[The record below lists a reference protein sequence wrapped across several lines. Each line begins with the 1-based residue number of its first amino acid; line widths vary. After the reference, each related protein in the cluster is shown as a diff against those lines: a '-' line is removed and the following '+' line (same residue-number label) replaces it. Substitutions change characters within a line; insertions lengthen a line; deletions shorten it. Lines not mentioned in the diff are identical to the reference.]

1 MSNVGSLTLFLIFVA
16 IIVAI
21 RLTGR
26 RGAVAALFAYIVAVL
41 AALAIMRR
49 DAWPFATHGVF
60 LEKADAQRP
69 LSTVR
74 FVTVDKSGQ
83 EHSIDPGSWSP
94 IHVRTLAVWWLVD
107 FPRLNAPEQRRVM
120 AFLLQNAEAART
132 ARRSVL
138 RFLAAPPWYSTE
150 PAVSPSNIPYAAIRA
165 YLVTRIP
172 ALGSWLAPRRQWE

>member
-69 LSTVR
+69 LSTMR
-74 FVTVDKSGQ
+74 FVAVDKSGQ
-83 EHSIDPGSWSP
+83 EHPIDPDSWSP
-94 IHVRTLAVWWLVD
+94 IHVRTLAVWWLACVL
-107 FPRLNAPEQRRVM
+107 FELLGPVNLLCEPLALVALEL
-120 AFLLQNAEAART
+120 AF
-132 ARRSVL
+132 
-138 RFLAAPPWYSTE
+138 
-150 PAVSPSNIPYAAIRA
+150 
-165 YLVTRIP
+165 
-172 ALGSWLAPRRQWE
+172 